1 MNDPVLLDTHVW
13 AWTLGQ
19 SARLSEHARKTIA
32 AARAPAI
39 SPVSIY
45 EIAQKVRLGKWA
57 EMAELVPRLTMVVAE
72 QGGLWAD
79 VTPQVAHL
87 AGSLDWPHRDPFDR
101 LLAATALVNGWVLI
115 SADTAFD
122 SLIGLRR
129 IW

>member
-1 MNDPVLLDTHVW
+1 MSSLIQLDTHTW
-13 AWTLGQ
+13 AWSLLNKGLSPMARFTLEN
-19 SARLSEHARKTIA
+19 AETTWV
-32 AARAPAI
+32 

-45 EIAQKVRLGKWA
+45 EIAQKVRLGKWPDMAPLLPSLQIALAQQSGQWA
-57 EMAELVPRLTMVVAE
+57 EM
-72 QGGLWAD
+72 
-79 VTPQVAHL
+79 TPEIAHL

-129 IW
+129 VW